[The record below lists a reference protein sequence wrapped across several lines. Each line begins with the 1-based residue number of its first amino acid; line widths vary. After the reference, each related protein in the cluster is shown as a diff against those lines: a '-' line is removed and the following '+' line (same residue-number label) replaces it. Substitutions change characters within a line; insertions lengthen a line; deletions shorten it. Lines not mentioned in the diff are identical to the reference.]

1 MNSSCSVLFCR
12 IDGDD
17 VVEVDVDL
25 VLPFPEPLILIAV
38 AAVARLRF
46 TPLDEATG
54 IGLARFLGGIV
65 SYSKYQ

>member
-12 IDGDD
+12 IDGDGDD
-17 VVEVDVDL
+17 VVEVVVDVDL
-25 VLPFPEPLILIAV
+25 VILIAV

-65 SYSKYQ
+65 LYSKYQ

>member
-1 MNSSCSVLFCR
+1 LFCR
-12 IDGDD
+12 IDGDGDDD
-17 VVEVDVDL
+17 VVEVVVDVDL
-25 VLPFPEPLILIAV
+25 VILIAV

-46 TPLDEATG
+46 TPLDEAAG